1 MGACRDSIQTVPGIP
16 FRSIGWH
23 RADALPVTNAND
35 EEINEPRSLDG
46 VSGVWPFNFA
56 LVALRAVIVAIPEI
70 ATYLPKFMK

>member
-1 MGACRDSIQTVPGIP
+1 M
-16 FRSIGWH
+16 
-23 RADALPVTNAND
+23 PVTNAKD
-35 EEINEPRSLDG
+35 EEIIELRSLDG